1 MLAGPYATML
11 LADLGAT
18 VIKVEPPEGDP
29 TRGWGPPWVGS
40 GSEKVAAYYLS
51 VNRGKRSI
59 RLDLRAEAGRE
70 VLWRLIEGADVL
82 VENHRV
88 GGFER
93 LGFTDAALAE
103 RRPGLVHLGKTGDG
117 RGGEAAPRPGYDIV
131 AQAVGGLMSITG
143 FPDAEGGHPTKVGVA
158 VSDVVAGLHGC
169 VAVLAVL
176 LDRTDGT
183 GRPTA
188 RRVDVSLLGS
198 TLSLLVNQAQNA
210 FTTGRAPIRRGN
222 AHPNIVPYEAF
233 EAADRAIVIAVG
245 SERQWPRMCA
255 ALGVPEL
262 AGDPRFATNADRVV
276 NREVLR
282 SILAE
287 RVLTNSSDHWLAAL
301 DAAEVPCG
309 PVLDVAEAFDSP
321 AATSLGARVVRQHAV
336 LGPIDQ
342 VAAPFEIDG
351 ERRAADLP
359 PPMLGEHTEEIL
371 RELGYEEDEIR
382 RLTSAGS

>member
-1 MLAGPYATML
+1 ML
-11 LADLGAT
+11 LADLGAS
-18 VIKVEPPEGDP
+18 VVKVEPPEGDP

-40 GSEKVAAYYLS
+40 GPGRVAAYYLS

-59 RLDLRAEAGRE
+59 RLDLRSEAGRE
-70 VLWRLIEGADVL
+70 VLWRLIETADVL

-93 LGFTDAALAE
+93 LGFTDSELAR
-103 RRPGLVHLGKTGDG
+103 RRPRLVHLGISGYG
-117 RGGEAAPRPGYDIV
+117 RAGGAAAKPGYDFV

-169 VAVLAVL
+169 VAVLAAL
-176 LDRTDGT
+176 LDRSDGT
-183 GRPTA
+183 GRQTA

-198 TLSLLVNQAQNA
+198 TVSLLVNQAQNA
-210 FTTGRAPIRRGN
+210 FTTGRTPIRRGN

-233 EAADRAIVIAVG
+233 EAADRPIVIAVG
-245 SERQWPRMCA
+245 SERQWPRFCHA
-255 ALGVPEL
+255 IGLPEL
-262 AGDPRFATNADRVV
+262 AADPRFATNADRVV
-276 NREVLR
+276 NREALR
-282 SILAE
+282 ALI
-287 RVLTNSSDHWLAAL
+287 RPRIVTNSSDHWLAAL

-309 PVLDVAEAFDSP
+309 PVLDVVEAFDSP
-321 AATSLGARVVRQHAV
+321 AATALGARVAREHPV

-351 ERRAADLP
+351 VRRTADAP
-359 PPMLGEHTEEIL
+359 PPMLGEHTREIL
-371 RELGYEEDEIR
+371 RELGYDEGEI
-382 RLTSAGS
+382 AGLELASNS

>member
-1 MLAGPYATML
+1 ML
-11 LADLGAT
+11 LADLGAS

-40 GSEKVAAYYLS
+40 EADGTRVAAYYLS

-59 RLDLRAEAGRE
+59 RLDLRTESGRE
-70 VLWRLIEGADVL
+70 VLWRLIETADVL

-88 GGFER
+88 GGFAR
-93 LGFTDAALAE
+93 LGFSDSELAR
-103 RRPGLVHLGKTGDG
+103 RRPGLVHLGISGYGRAGD
-117 RGGEAAPRPGYDIV
+117 AASKPGYDFV

-143 FPDAEGGHPTKVGVA
+143 FPDSEGGHPTKVGVA

-169 VAVLAVL
+169 VAILAAL

-183 GRPTA
+183 GRVGG

-210 FTTGRAPIRRGN
+210 FTTGRPPIRRGN

-233 EAADRAIVIAVG
+233 DAADRAIVIAVG

-255 ALGVPEL
+255 ALGLSEL
-262 AGDPRFATNADRVV
+262 ASDPRFATNADRVV
-276 NREVLR
+276 NRDALRSVLR
-282 SILAE
+282 ARIA
-287 RVLTNSSDHWLAAL
+287 TNSSAHWLAAL
-301 DAAEVPCG
+301 EAAEVPCG
-309 PVLDVAEAFDSP
+309 PVLDVVEAFDSP
-321 AATSLGARVVRQHAV
+321 AAEALGARVVRDHPA

-351 ERRAADLP
+351 VRRTADDP

-371 RELGYEEDEIR
+371 RELGYDEDEVTR
-382 RLTSAGS
+382 FTSPAPT

>member
-1 MLAGPYATML
+1 ML

-40 GSEKVAAYYLS
+40 GDGRVAAYYLS

-59 RLDLRAEAGRE
+59 RLDLRSDAGRE
-70 VLWRLIEGADVL
+70 VLWRLIERADVL

-88 GGFER
+88 GAFER
-93 LGFTDAALAE
+93 LGFTDEALAE
-103 RRPGLVHLGKTGDG
+103 RRPGLVHLGISGYG
-117 RGGEAAPRPGYDIV
+117 RAGEAAAKPGYDFV

-169 VAVLAVL
+169 VAVLAAL
-176 LDRTDGT
+176 MDRSDGT
-183 GRPTA
+183 GRTTS

-210 FTTGRAPIRRGN
+210 FTTGRAPVRRGN
-222 AHPNIVPYEAF
+222 THPNIVPYEAF
-233 EAADRAIVIAVG
+233 EAADRPIVIAVG
-245 SERQWPRMCA
+245 SERQWPRLCD
-255 ALGVPEL
+255 ALGVPEV
-262 AGDPRFATNADRVV
+262 ARDPRFATNADRVV
-276 NREVLR
+276 NRAALR
-282 SILAE
+282 AIIAA
-287 RVLTNSSDHWLAAL
+287 RVLTNSSDHWLASLAE
-301 DAAEVPCG
+301 AEVPCG
-309 PVLDVAEAFDSP
+309 PVLDVLEAFDSSG
-321 AATSLGARVVRQHAV
+321 AAALGARVVREHPV
-336 LGPIDQ
+336 LGSIDQ

-351 ERRAADLP
+351 ERRTADLP

-371 RELGYEEDEIR
+371 RELGYDEDEVR
-382 RLTSAGS
+382 RAIAPEAT